1 MRGLTNRCGVM
12 GEAQRMACL
21 NRTGRNQL
29 TARANIVTC
38 ADRRVHGFV
47 VHTRAPRR
55 D

>member
-1 MRGLTNRCGVM
+1 MRGLANRCGDR
-12 GEAQRMACL
+12 EKQRMACL
-21 NRTGRNQL
+21 NRIGRNQA

-47 VHTRAPRR
+47 VHTQAPRR